1 MAEYVRGYVLYRVW
15 SKGEEGLLLCFCFL
29 QLSPFVSAVRARL
42 KDMQTSD
49 LASASRRGWRGE
61 SPARPGCALV
71 IDGKVGNTLRLQCDR
86 VQ

>member
-1 MAEYVRGYVLYRVW
+1 MCITVCGGIAAL
-15 SKGEEGLLLCFCFL
+15 SLFP

-49 LASASRRGWRGE
+49 LARTSRRGWRGE

-71 IDGKVGNTLRLQCDR
+71 IDGKVGNMLRLQCDR